1 MPYRLTHQ
9 SRMMIDLAYNL
20 AFRHQ
25 QTTNHTKFRETENGG
40 IRCTEA
46 VSPRRTCDFEA
57 RNLSDEEVAKL

>member
-9 SRMMIDLAYNL
+9 SRMMID
-20 AFRHQ
+20 Q